1 MFLSEPGRT
10 GYDLNFSCFGFP
22 VRVHP
27 AFFIMPLLL
36 GNGLITPS
44 VNQGVG
50 LLVVTGIFF
59 VSILVHEL
67 GHAIAFRAFGV
78 PSRIVLYWM
87 GGLAIPESSN
97 AWGSRSRGALNSN
110 QQIIVSFAGPAFG
123 LALAVVTVGLVY
135 LLGGEV
141 VLDRSTKIPLL
152 IPIFTEGSQYAGQGI
167 VFMICYGGIMLNVF
181 LNVLNL
187 VPIYPLDGGQIARQF
202 MVKMDEYNGVKNS
215 IYLSLGSAV
224 LIAVFSLM
232 MGDRFLAFFFGFMAW
247 TNYQMLQQ
255 YNGARW

>member
-36 GNGLITPS
+36 GNGLITPA

-59 VSILVHEL
+59 VSILIHEI
-67 GHAIAFRAFGV
+67 GHAVAFRYFGI

-87 GGLAIPESSN
+87 GGLAIPESSR
-97 AWGSRSRGALNSN
+97 AWGNRSNGALSPN

-123 LALAVVTVGLVY
+123 LALAVVFYGLVY
-135 LLGGEV
+135 LLGGKV
-141 VLDRSTKIPLL
+141 VLLNEGFLPFFIPAF
-152 IPIFTEGSQYAGQGI
+152 PEGSKYAGSGI
-167 VFMICYGGIMLNVF
+167 VFMICFGGIMLNLF
-181 LNVLNL
+181 LNILNL
-187 VPIYPLDGGQIARQF
+187 APIYPLDGGQIARQF
-202 MVKMDEYNGVKNS
+202 MVKIDAYNGIRNS
-215 IYLSLGSAV
+215 IILSLGCAI
-224 LIAVFSLM
+224 LIAVFSFSS
-232 MGDRFLAFFFGFMAW
+232 GDRFLAFFFGFMAW

-255 YNGARW
+255 YNGPRW

>member
-36 GNGLITPS
+36 GNGLITPA

-59 VSILVHEL
+59 VSILIHEI
-67 GHAIAFRAFGV
+67 GHAVAFRYFGS

-87 GGLAIPESSN
+87 GGLAIPESSR
-97 AWGSRSRGALNSN
+97 AWGNRSNGALSPN

-123 LALAVVTVGLVY
+123 LALAVVFYGLVY
-135 LLGGEV
+135 LLGGKV
-141 VLDRSTKIPLL
+141 VLLNEGFLPFFIPAF
-152 IPIFTEGSQYAGQGI
+152 PEGSKYAGSGI
-167 VFMICYGGIMLNVF
+167 VFMICFGGIMLNLF
-181 LNVLNL
+181 LNILNL
-187 VPIYPLDGGQIARQF
+187 APIYPLDGGQIARQF
-202 MVKMDEYNGVKNS
+202 MVKIDAYNGIRNS
-215 IYLSLGSAV
+215 IILSLGCAI
-224 LIAVFSLM
+224 LIAVFSLSS
-232 MGDRFLAFFFGFMAW
+232 GDRFLAFFFGFMAW

-255 YNGARW
+255 YNGPRW

>member
-36 GNGLITPS
+36 GNGLITPA

-59 VSILVHEL
+59 VSILIHEI
-67 GHAIAFRAFGV
+67 GHAVAFRYFGI

-87 GGLAIPESSN
+87 GGLAIPETSR
-97 AWGSRSRGALNSN
+97 AWGNRSNGALSPN

-123 LALAVVTVGLVY
+123 LALAVVFYGLVY
-135 LLGGEV
+135 LLGGKV
-141 VLDRSTKIPLL
+141 VLLNEGFLPFFIPAF
-152 IPIFTEGSQYAGQGI
+152 PEGSKYAGSGI
-167 VFMICYGGIMLNVF
+167 VFMICFGGIMLNLF
-181 LNVLNL
+181 LNILNL
-187 VPIYPLDGGQIARQF
+187 APIYPLDGGQIARQF
-202 MVKMDEYNGVKNS
+202 MVKIDAYNGIRNS
-215 IYLSLGSAV
+215 IILSLGCAI
-224 LIAVFSLM
+224 LIAVFSLSS
-232 MGDRFLAFFFGFMAW
+232 GDRFLAFFFGFMAW

-255 YNGARW
+255 YNGPRW